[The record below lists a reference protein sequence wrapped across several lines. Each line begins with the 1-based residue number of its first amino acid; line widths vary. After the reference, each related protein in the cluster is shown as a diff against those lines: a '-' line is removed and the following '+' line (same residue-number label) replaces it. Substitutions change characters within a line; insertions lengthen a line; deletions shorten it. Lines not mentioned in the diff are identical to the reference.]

1 MFAIVIRNYI
11 KNKPSDFK
19 AQSLTE
25 ALRKIRRKSAARPRP
40 AVTCRGCAED
50 EITQKRP

>member
-1 MFAIVIRNYI
+1 MFAIVIGNYI

-25 ALRKIRRKSAARPRP
+25 ALRKIRRKSAARP